1 MSSRS
6 LEWTKS
12 QLYLSKHICD
22 RRRVNSWNAFL
33 KAKLHEANAGK
44 SVENPAL
51 SIDHCHY
58 TGCEVGTRYKLM
70 EFIAKNKGELLK
82 AYCGLTLAEKQA
94 YNGSIIA
101 ARATKVCVIHS
112 NPTSVVH
119 AVSSAFL
126 SRIDW
131 FSLSPMRGF

>member
-12 QLYLSKHICD
+12 QLYLSKHIRD

-44 SVENPAL
+44 SLKNPAL

-58 TGCEVGTRYKLM
+58 TGREVGARYKLT
-70 EFIAKNKGELLK
+70 EFIAKNKAELLK
-82 AYCGLTLAEKQA
+82 AYCGLSLAEKQA
-94 YNGSIIA
+94 YNGSVIA
-101 ARATKVCVIHS
+101 ARATKVRVVRS
-112 NPTSVVH
+112 NPKSVVH
-119 AVSSAFL
+119 AVSSAF
-126 SRIDW
+126 SKMDQQV
-131 FSLSPMRGF
+131 SLFI